1 MTGADKTISF
11 NAALENVSQELDAL
25 TQKAVALDEAIG
37 AAIAAPDAS
46 SAFPVTLMQDVD
58 LVRQS
63 ADCLRIVMRN
73 LVEITETGP
82 QPPDVLQAA
91 AVIDGVYLAALR
103 DRVLAAQSL
112 QVEGQ
117 EDLGDWID
125 M

>member
-11 NAALENVSQELDAL
+11 NAALENMSQELDTL
-25 TQKAVALDEAIG
+25 TQKTVALDEAIG
-37 AAIAAPDAS
+37 DAIAAPDARS
-46 SAFPVTLMQDVD
+46 VLPVTLMQDVD

-73 LVEITETGP
+73 LAKITETTP
-82 QPPDVLQAA
+82 QPPDKLETA

-103 DRVLAAQSL
+103 DRFVAAQT
-112 QVEGQ
+112 VPRDYHD
-117 EDLGDWID
+117 DLEDWID